1 MGINTLTPR
10 YLNLDND
17 SRIIAAQEMID
28 ALNVRVSADE
38 GGNQGV
44 VKNIKGNT
52 DLTDGGLSP
61 QSVLGVNEIVGCYEH
76 EASNR
81 FFVFVYNSFG
91 LNSIHEMAQGDSTFT
106 RIIES
111 TSIIL
116 TTTDTL
122 HIDGMLID
130 GSLHLYFT
138 NGTDEPQKVNVDHD
152 VALLGTYPASR
163 VRPC

>member
-52 DLTDGGLSP
+52 DLTGGGLAP
-61 QSVLGVNEIVGCYEH
+61 DNILGVNTIIGCYEH
-76 EASNR
+76 E
-81 FFVFVYNSFG
+81 
-91 LNSIHEMAQGDSTFT
+91 E
-106 RIIES
+106 
-111 TSIIL
+111 
-116 TTTDTL
+116 
-122 HIDGMLID
+122 
-130 GSLHLYFT
+130 
-138 NGTDEPQKVNVDHD
+138 
-152 VALLGTYPASR
+152 
-163 VRPC
+163 

>member
-52 DLTDGGLSP
+52 NLTGSGLGY
-61 QSVLGVNEIVGCYEH
+61 SVGTNTIVGCYEH
-76 EASNR
+76 EATNR
-81 FFVFVYNSFG
+81 FLYLYITVQ
-91 LNSIHEMAQGDSTFT
+91 EQ
-106 RIIES
+106 
-111 TSIIL
+111 IL
-116 TTTDTL
+116 Y
-122 HIDGMLID
+122 M
-130 GSLHLYFT
+130 S
-138 NGTDEPQKVNVDHD
+138 
-152 VALLGTYPASR
+152 
-163 VRPC
+163 

>member
-52 DLTDGGLSP
+52 NLTGNGLGYSFA
-61 QSVLGVNEIVGCYEH
+61 GNTNTIVGCLRARSY
-76 EASNR
+76 
-81 FFVFVYNSFG
+81 
-91 LNSIHEMAQGDSTFT
+91 
-106 RIIES
+106 
-111 TSIIL
+111 
-116 TTTDTL
+116 
-122 HIDGMLID
+122 
-130 GSLHLYFT
+130 
-138 NGTDEPQKVNVDHD
+138 
-152 VALLGTYPASR
+152 
-163 VRPC
+163 